1 MIVMATAIA
10 AYLSTLVV
18 FVLVDFVWLS
28 TMAGR
33 LYRPILGDILAPSVN
48 FAPAIAFYLVYP
60 IGIVAFAV
68 LPALKSGGVPSA
80 LIYGA
85 MFGFFTY
92 ATYDLTNHA
101 TLRNWTWQITLLD
114 IAWGRSSPPWPPSSG
129 LGWHSRSA
137 ARIKRECRAGGE
149 VERQL

>member
-1 MIVMATAIA
+1 MATAIA

-28 TMAGR
+28 AMAAR
-33 LYRPILGDILAPSVN
+33 LYRPILDDILAPSVN
-48 FAPAIAFYLVYP
+48 FLPAVGFYLMYP
-60 IGIVAFAV
+60 LGIVVFAI
-68 LPALKSGGVPSA
+68 LPALKSGGLSSA

-101 TLRNWTWQITLLD
+101 TLRNWTWQITILD
-114 IAWGRSSPPWPPSSG
+114 IAWGSFI
-129 LGWHSRSA
+129 A
-137 ARIKRECRAGGE
+137 AMAAVVGSWMALKIGGTH
-149 VERQL
+149 

>member
-28 TMAGR
+28 TMAAR

-48 FAPAIAFYLVYP
+48 FVPAIGFYLLYP
-60 IGIVAFAV
+60 LGIVVFAI
-68 LPALKSGGVPSA
+68 LPALKSGGLSSA

-114 IAWGRSSPPWPPSSG
+114 IAWGSFI
-129 LGWHSRSA
+129 A
-137 ARIKRECRAGGE
+137 AMAAVVGSWMALKIGGTH
-149 VERQL
+149 

>member
-18 FVLVDFVWLS
+18 FVLVDFVWLF

-33 LYRPILGDILAPSVN
+33 LYRPILGDVLAPTVN
-48 FAPAIAFYLVYP
+48 FVPAIGFYLLYP
-60 IGIVAFAV
+60 LGIVVFAI
-68 LPALKSGGVPSA
+68 LPALKSGALFSA

-85 MFGFFTY
+85 TFGFFTY

-114 IAWGRSSPPWPPSSG
+114 IAWGSFI
-129 LGWHSRSA
+129 A
-137 ARIKRECRAGGE
+137 ALAAVVGSWMALKIGGTH
-149 VERQL
+149 

>member
-1 MIVMATAIA
+1 MTVMATAIA

-28 TMAGR
+28 AMAAR
-33 LYRPILGDILAPSVN
+33 LYRPILDDILAPSVN
-48 FAPAIAFYLVYP
+48 FLPAVGFYLMYP
-60 IGIVAFAV
+60 LGIVVFAI
-68 LPALKSGGVPSA
+68 LPALKSGGLSSA

-101 TLRNWTWQITLLD
+101 TLRNWTWQITILD
-114 IAWGRSSPPWPPSSG
+114 IAWGSFI
-129 LGWHSRSA
+129 A
-137 ARIKRECRAGGE
+137 AMAAVVGSWMALKIGGTH
-149 VERQL
+149 

>member
-1 MIVMATAIA
+1 MIVMATVIA

-28 TMAGR
+28 TMAAR
-33 LYRPILGDILAPSVN
+33 LYRPILGDILAPSVS
-48 FAPAIAFYLVYP
+48 FVPAIGFYLMYP
-60 IGIVAFAV
+60 LGIVVFAI
-68 LPALKSGGVPSA
+68 LPALKSGGLSSA

-85 MFGFFTY
+85 AFGFFTY

-114 IAWGRSSPPWPPSSG
+114 IAWGSFI
-129 LGWHSRSA
+129 A
-137 ARIKRECRAGGE
+137 ALAAAVGFFTAAKYAGAN
-149 VERQL
+149 

>member
-1 MIVMATAIA
+1 MATAIA
-10 AYLSTLVV
+10 AYLSTLVA

-28 TMAGR
+28 TMADR

-48 FAPAIAFYLVYP
+48 LVPAIGFYILYP
-60 IGIVAFAV
+60 LGIVVFAI
-68 LPALKSGGVPSA
+68 LPALKSGGPSSP

-85 MFGFFTY
+85 MFGFLTY

-114 IAWGRSSPPWPPSSG
+114 IAWGSF
-129 LGWHSRSA
+129 A
-137 ARIKRECRAGGE
+137 AAMAAVVGSWIALKIGGTH
-149 VERQL
+149 

>member
-10 AYLSTLVV
+10 AYLSTLVA

-28 TMAGR
+28 TMADR

-48 FAPAIAFYLVYP
+48 FVPAIGFYLIYP
-60 IGIVAFAV
+60 LGIVVFAI
-68 LPALKSGGVPSA
+68 LPALKLGGPSSA

-85 MFGFFTY
+85 MFGFLTY

-114 IAWGRSSPPWPPSSG
+114 IAWGSF
-129 LGWHSRSA
+129 A
-137 ARIKRECRAGGE
+137 AAMAAVVGSWIALKIGGTH
-149 VERQL
+149 